1 MEKNEQKKLLTG
13 IMEADAK
20 DGLYN
25 PLTAVETLAK
35 WMMYNVT
42 EHSGDMQEAI
52 DKALEIESYQFNDAF
67 FKGVKSKILNKS
79 PYNK

>member
-1 MEKNEQKKLLTG
+1 MTQKTNYETE
-13 IMEADAK
+13 IPTM
-20 DGLYN
+20 
-25 PLTAVETLAK
+25 TAVETLAK
-35 WMMYNVT
+35 WMMYHVT

-52 DKALEIESYQFNDAF
+52 DQALEIESYQFNDAF